1 MPENNS
7 VCAICGEPYYLCLSC
22 KDQMELS
29 PWKIH
34 TDTSEHYKVYQILR
48 GYNLGIYTKVQANK
62 KLSNI
67 DLSDINNFKDNIKEQ
82 INEIMASVTVK
93 DEDTKVDTVD
103 TNLDIVETKNKETE
117 VIENTDTQPIKK
129 TEKKSVK
136 NKSVNSEQ

>member
-1 MPENNS
+1 
-7 VCAICGEPYYLCLSC
+7 
-22 KDQMELS
+22 
-29 PWKIH
+29 
-34 TDTSEHYKVYQILR
+34 
-48 GYNLGIYTKVQANK
+48 
-62 KLSNI
+62 
-67 DLSDINNFKDNIKEQ
+67 
-82 INEIMASVTVK
+82 MASVTVK